1 MTLNSVEKL
10 HNVLSSLNQN
20 TMPLRLAYK
29 FTKIS
34 SKIEEDYNFYIE
46 KTKEIVIKY
55 AEKDEEGKIIPN
67 EQGNVTIHKNC
78 ISQAEKE
85 LFELAAIE
93 VDNPEITF
101 TLEELESLEI
111 KPYDLQYLI
120 PFIEE

>member
-10 HNVLSSLNQN
+10 YGVLSSLNQN
-20 TMPLRLAYK
+20 AMPLRLAYK
-29 FTKIS
+29 FTKFS

-46 KTKEIVIKY
+46 KTREIVMKY

-67 EQGNVTIHKNC
+67 DQGNVTIKKDH
-78 ISQAEKE
+78 IPQAEKE
-85 LFELAAIE
+85 LSELARIE
-93 VDNPEITF
+93 VNNPEITF